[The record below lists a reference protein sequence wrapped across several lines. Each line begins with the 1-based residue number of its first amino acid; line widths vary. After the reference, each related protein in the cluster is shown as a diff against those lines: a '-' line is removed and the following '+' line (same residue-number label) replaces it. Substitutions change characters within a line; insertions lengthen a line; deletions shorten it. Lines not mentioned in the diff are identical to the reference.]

1 MGFDDREDTKSC
13 HLPKARL
20 DMAHRDNV
28 NGRSWRSHRLRVTI
42 RVLFPIKLFFPFH
55 CTAIQRRPHAFSS
68 HYFSCSSPKLH
79 QGYVSMSL
87 FRGNRQQVWFQQV
100 CAFQRPIALVRRR
113 RELCR
118 ESALAFLDTLE
129 IWSRD
134 SVLVWPYIFCV
145 SPVYKDIH
153 L

>member
-87 FRGNRQQVWFQQV
+87 FLKPSASVIPASVCFSASSCFSEAKKRAVPRICTSISRHPGNLESGFGVGV
-100 CAFQRPIALVRRR
+100 TLYL
-113 RELCR
+113 LCV
-118 ESALAFLDTLE
+118 T
-129 IWSRD
+129 
-134 SVLVWPYIFCV
+134 CV
-145 SPVYKDIH
+145 
-153 L
+153 